1 MMKIKILGAG
11 SWGTALALLLNDNG
25 HDVSLWSWD
34 SEQVKK
40 IEKESMNKNF
50 LPGIRIPRSITFSDD
65 YSDICESDI
74 ILVSVPSQAIHEVM
88 QKVKDLIRPE
98 TIIVNTS
105 KGLYTEKG
113 KRLSQVIK
121 ETLSDNPV
129 MVLSGPS
136 HAEEVAR
143 RLSTAVV
150 LAGDDIALLRKVQDI
165 FMNDYFRVYLN
176 EDITGVEIGGALKNI
191 IALGTGILTGLG
203 LGDNA
208 QAAVMTRGLV
218 EITRFGIAMGAEST
232 TFSGLSG
239 LGDLI
244 VTCGSMH
251 SRNRRA
257 GIEIGKGFP
266 WREVVKNMG
275 MVVEGVYVTEI
286 VYKLAQEMNIE
297 MPITEQIYAMLYE
310 DLPPKLAN
318 LNLMTRTKT
327 QEFSNW

>member
-1 MMKIKILGAG
+1 M
-11 SWGTALALLLNDNG
+11 N
-25 HDVSLWSWD
+25 HD
-34 SEQVKK
+34 
-40 IEKESMNKNF
+40 F
-50 LPGIRIPRSITFSDD
+50 LPGIRLPQNINITSD
-65 YSDICESDI
+65 YSSLDEADLV
-74 ILVSVPSQAIHEVM
+74 LVSVPSQAVDEVM
-88 QKVKDLIRPE
+88 QRVKGLIKPA
-98 TIIVNTS
+98 TPIVNTA

-121 ETLSDNPV
+121 ESLPDNPV

-136 HAEEVAR
+136 HAEEVAL
-143 RLSTAVV
+143 RLSTAIV
-150 LAGDDIALLRKVQDI
+150 LSGDDISLLRRTQDV

-176 EDITGVEIGGALKNI
+176 EDMIGVETGGALKNI

-208 QAAVMTRGLV
+208 QAALMTRGLV

-244 VTCGSMH
+244 VTCGSKH

-266 WREVVKNMG
+266 WREVVKNIG

-286 VYKLAQEMNIE
+286 VYKMAQELKIE
-297 MPITEQIYAMLYE
+297 MPITEQIYAMLYQ
-310 DLPPKLAN
+310 DLPPDLAN
-318 LNLMTRTKT
+318 INLMTRSKT
-327 QEFSNW
+327 QEFINW

>member
-1 MMKIKILGAG
+1 
-11 SWGTALALLLNDNG
+11 
-25 HDVSLWSWD
+25 
-34 SEQVKK
+34 
-40 IEKESMNKNF
+40 
-50 LPGIRIPRSITFSDD
+50 
-65 YSDICESDI
+65 
-74 ILVSVPSQAIHEVM
+74 
-88 QKVKDLIRPE
+88 
-98 TIIVNTS
+98 
-105 KGLYTEKG
+105 
-113 KRLSQVIK
+113 
-121 ETLSDNPV
+121 
-129 MVLSGPS
+129 
-136 HAEEVAR
+136 
-143 RLSTAVV
+143 
-150 LAGDDIALLRKVQDI
+150 
-165 FMNDYFRVYLN
+165 
-176 EDITGVEIGGALKNI
+176 
-191 IALGTGILTGLG
+191 LTGLG

-327 QEFSNW
+327 QEFLNW